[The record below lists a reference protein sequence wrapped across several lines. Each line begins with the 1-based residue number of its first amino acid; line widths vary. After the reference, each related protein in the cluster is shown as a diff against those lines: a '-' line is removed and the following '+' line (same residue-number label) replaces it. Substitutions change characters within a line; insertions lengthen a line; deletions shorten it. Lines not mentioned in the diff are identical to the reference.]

1 MASELPALKVL
12 LVRGNSIFSHGKTQV
27 ITETAGYF
35 WSRSFCKVSVE
46 VAHAS
51 RGRRDCR
58 GPRKEELEEST
69 SQFPLLLENMKEVH
83 SLHCGSTYRSVE

>member
-1 MASELPALKVL
+1 M
-12 LVRGNSIFSHGKTQV
+12 

-58 GPRKEELEEST
+58 GPRKEELEESM
-69 SQFPLLLENMKEVH
+69 SQLRLPLENIKEVLSLLLFHLQERGMRGV
-83 SLHCGSTYRSVE
+83 RSYDK

>member
-1 MASELPALKVL
+1 M
-12 LVRGNSIFSHGKTQV
+12 

-51 RGRRDCR
+51 RGRRDRR
-58 GPRKEELEEST
+58 GPGKEELEEST
-69 SQFPLLLENMKEVH
+69 SQLRLPLENIKEVL
-83 SLHCGSTYRSVE
+83 SLLQFHLQERGMRGVRSYDT